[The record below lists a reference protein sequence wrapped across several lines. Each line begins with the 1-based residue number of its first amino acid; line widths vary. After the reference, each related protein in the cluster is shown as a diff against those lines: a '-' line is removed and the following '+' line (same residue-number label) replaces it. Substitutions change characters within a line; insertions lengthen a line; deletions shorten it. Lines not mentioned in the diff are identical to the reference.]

1 MATKTEKGTKGQ
13 KEDAIRK
20 NREKNG
26 SELKLNR
33 IEHPLTHEQSQTTSK
48 IDQKYSPNWNQ
59 NTNEKESEK

>member
-26 SELKLNR
+26 SEQKLNR

-48 IDQKYSPNWNQ
+48 IDQKYSPN
-59 NTNEKESEK
+59 